1 MRGVRLIE
9 FLRGI
14 NPQYIL
20 NITKI
25 NVQNLAQY
33 YNSKAYYLF
42 YHYVIKAKND
52 TSPHPLPSSSFSI
65 YTFLFPFLS
74 FSIQSFFF
82 LFFFFT
88 NLPTLPHPRFIPRF
102 TIALL
107 APTLNQSTVIRDSE
121 MVISVNNLGI
131 APRQFVPR
139 GAIQWM
145 WK

>member
-1 MRGVRLIE
+1 MFRFKDLLQGNVRGVRLDKIE

-42 YHYVIKAKND
+42 YHIRHYVIKAKND
-52 TSPHPLPSSSFSI
+52 TPPLPSSSFSI

-82 LFFFFT
+82 LFFFHEPSH
-88 NLPTLPHPRFIPRF
+88 PTAPPFHPPFHDRTFGSDTKSIDRYPG
-102 TIALL
+102 
-107 APTLNQSTVIRDSE
+107 Q
-121 MVISVNNLGI
+121 
-131 APRQFVPR
+131 
-139 GAIQWM
+139 
-145 WK
+145 